1 MCGKRTADS
10 MCCAQAAVLGM
21 VRTEDELCKRGFSN
35 FSCKGRPESTQ
46 NSVLGRLWGAF
57 GVAREGF
64 GPPGGGVLECSGSG
78 PGPPGRFR
86 EPPGRFVDGP
96 GALPVPSGRVAGA
109 FRDPLELVFGRP
121 ELLRDHFLKACGA
134 GCLPCPKIRCFL
146 THFCRSGPHFY
157 RFSIPCCQTS
167 SGDLQMKIVFPGS
180 ASGGFSFS

>member
-1 MCGKRTADS
+1 
-10 MCCAQAAVLGM
+10 MCCAQAAVLGK
-21 VRTEDELCKRGFSN
+21 VRTEDELCKRGFSS

-64 GPPGGGVLECSGSG
+64 GPPGGRFGVL
-78 PGPPGRFR
+78 R
-86 EPPGRFVDGP
+86 ERP
-96 GALPVPSGRVAGA
+96 GAPGTVPGASLEVRGRPGGAPGTIRKVAGA

-146 THFCRSGPHFY
+146 IHFCRSGPHFY
-157 RFSIPCCQTS
+157 RFSIPNCQTNS
-167 SGDLQMKIVFPGS
+167 EDLQMKIVFC
-180 ASGGFSFS
+180 